1 MYLPNWSLNLMCN
14 PWLRNFSLIK
24 WQYWLV
30 PGTDLRMS
38 LNVSFTKYK
47 LTIFVQINVWH
58 IYQIWTSL
66 PLFLEK
72 WCILYFLTKNQYC
85 ISLALSFFARQDFE
99 LTQHTVHT
107 YMIMA
112 FDCALLLHEVMY
124 QLSVP
129 CEILSRQNTS
139 TQQLSSQP
147 DSRCCNIYSWF

>member
-1 MYLPNWSLNLMCN
+1 MHIVFFNQKPLLYK
-14 PWLRNFSLIK
+14 FSI
-24 WQYWLV
+24 V
-30 PGTDLRMS
+30 
-38 LNVSFTKYK
+38 F
-47 LTIFVQINVWH
+47 
-58 IYQIWTSL
+58 
-66 PLFLEK
+66 
-72 WCILYFLTKNQYC
+72 
-85 ISLALSFFARQDFE
+85 FFARQDFE

-147 DSRCCNIYSWF
+147 DSRCCNIYS